1 MQGCQVD
8 YHTNQLRNVGI
19 FWKGFERKNLVYF
32 TAVLYFYCKLV
43 YFAVISPRFGMK
55 YLEKY
60 GNPCLM

>member
-32 TAVLYFYCKLV
+32 
-43 YFAVISPRFGMK
+43 AVISPRFGMK

-60 GNPCLM
+60 GNACLM